1 MAASYLDF
9 ISVAACGLL
18 SIPIAVAY
26 LSKAE
31 LGIWAIVNGLISY
44 LVWLDLGLG
53 TASAR
58 MIAPS
63 IAERNQAEINRWWT
77 LSRGIMMLLGL
88 VGAMICLLV
97 IPLFFLVYDVPAEL
111 VSDTRALLLGAA
123 VIVAA
128 SIPLRGVSGLF
139 TAQGRYHW
147 SPLLQAVTIW
157 LNLVVFYLGLKAG
170 FGLMSYL
177 WAMAASLGL
186 QWIAYWLLVRYGPM
200 PPQWDASGFETSRAR
215 SLMRSSLNIA
225 GMGFAE
231 TIINRVPT
239 LLLGAV
245 GGLGLVPLLHITM
258 RAPLLVSSL
267 VRKTLWSFYPGL
279 LRSQVSASDRSLPEK
294 HRQIGELVLCVG
306 LMAAGATAILNKT
319 FVVLLAGETFYAGD
333 AVTLV
338 LVALV
343 IMEPLCRMFQV
354 LLYLSGNMGKAGILS
369 FGSLAVSIAAAYA
382 GYWLAGMPGLLLA
395 LVVQPLVLSVYGILH
410 GIRHCGY
417 AKSDFSYGILSA
429 AGVCF
434 ALSVLAYL
442 IGSNTTFL
450 PASFLIHDF
459 ELATPTEGS
468 LFAGITL
475 ICCGLI
481 LGLRGLTGRSGR
493 SLLSAAKT
501 SRT

>member
-9 ISVAACGLL
+9 FSVAACGLL
-18 SIPIAVAY
+18 SIPIAVAH

-63 IAERNQAEINRWWT
+63 IAERHQAEINRWWT
-77 LSRGIMMLLGL
+77 LSRGIMVLLGL
-88 VGAMICLLV
+88 VGAGFCLLV
-97 IPLFFLVYDVPAEL
+97 IPLFFFVYDVPAEL
-111 VSDTRALLLGAA
+111 ASDTRTLLLGAA
-123 VIVAA
+123 VIVAV

-147 SPLLQAVTIW
+147 SPLLQAVTVW
-157 LNLVVFYLGLKAG
+157 VNLVVFYLGLKAG
-170 FGLMSYL
+170 LGLVAYL

-186 QWIAYWLLVRYGPM
+186 QWIAYWLLIRFGPM
-200 PPQWDASGFETSRAR
+200 PPRWDASGFETSRAR
-215 SLMRSSLNIA
+215 SLMRYSLNIA

-279 LRSQVSASDRSLPEK
+279 LRLHVSASDRSLPEK

-338 LVALV
+338 LVALIV
-343 IMEPLCRMFQV
+343 MEPLCRMFQV
-354 LLYLSGNMGKAGILS
+354 LLNLSGNMGRTGVLS
-369 FGSLAVSIAAAYA
+369 FGSLAVTIAASYA
-382 GYWLAGMPGLLLA
+382 GYRLFGMPGLLLA
-395 LVVQPLVLSVYGILH
+395 LVVQPLVLSTYGILH

-417 AKSDFSYGILSA
+417 AKSDFSYGILSG
-429 AGVCF
+429 AGVVF

-442 IGSNTTFL
+442 IGSNT
-450 PASFLIHDF
+450 SFIPTSLFIFGF
-459 ELATPTEGS
+459 ELATPSDGS

-475 ICCGLI
+475 GGGGMI
-481 LGLRGLTGRSGR
+481 LAIRGLTGRSGR
-493 SLLSAAKT
+493 SLLSTSKT
-501 SRT
+501 C